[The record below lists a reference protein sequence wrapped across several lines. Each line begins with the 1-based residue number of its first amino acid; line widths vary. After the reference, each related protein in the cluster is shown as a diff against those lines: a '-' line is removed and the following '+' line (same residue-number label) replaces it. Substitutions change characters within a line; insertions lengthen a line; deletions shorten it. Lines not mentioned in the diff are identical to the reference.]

1 MKGRWFWGGTL
12 VLATAAAWLAAR
24 HLPIPARA
32 LTALLLVP
40 LPVFMRWQARASQGA
55 PLEQVPRTGLYLG
68 SALLLWTLAALTAVA
83 AQASHLGA
91 ARLGLIAPPPAQLAL
106 FASAAYLGGLAI
118 MILGRLLGVA
128 ETPMLRHLIPV
139 TGLEKLGFSALSLT
153 AGFSEELV
161 FRGFLLWALVQASGS
176 TAFAVAVTS
185 LLFGLLHAY
194 QDLAGAGRAAIL
206 GLVLALP
213 VVATGSVLPSMI
225 AHAAIDLTS
234 GLLLAHW
241 LLRR

>member
-1 MKGRWFWGGTL
+1 MRGRWLWAAAL

-24 HLPIPARA
+24 HLPIAARA

-40 LPVFMRWQARASQGA
+40 FPVFMRWQAHATQDAS
-55 PLEQVPRTGLYLG
+55 LEQVPRTGLYLG
-68 SALLLWTLAALTAVA
+68 SALLLWTLAALTALA
-83 AQASHLGA
+83 AQASHVGP
-91 ARLGLIAPPPAQLAL
+91 ARLGLLPPPPAQLA
-106 FASAAYLGGLAI
+106 AYAAAAFLGGLAI
-118 MILGRLLGVA
+118 MVLSRLLGVA

-139 TGLEKLGFSALSLT
+139 TGLEKLGFSALSVT
-153 AGFSEELV
+153 AGFCEELV
-161 FRGFLLWALVQASGS
+161 FRGFLLWALTQASGS
-176 TAFAVAVTS
+176 IAFAVIVTS

-213 VVATGSVLPSMI
+213 VVVSGSVIPSMI
-225 AHAAIDLTS
+225 AHATIDLTS